1 MHTCLNGLPG
11 AGSRAG
17 GTHTVS
23 NQAKGEMTGHKE
35 ELQLGRKLS
44 ICPRERD
51 GGRDPARL
59 SAGLAP
65 EGKQR
70 RHYFQVGLGARSS
83 SPEGEFP
90 AG

>member
-1 MHTCLNGLPG
+1 M
-11 AGSRAG
+11 
-17 GTHTVS
+17 VS

-44 ICPRERD
+44 CPMERD

-65 EGKQR
+65 ESKER
-70 RHYFQVGLGARSS
+70 RHCSHAGLGARSS
-83 SPEGEFP
+83 SPEGEEFP